1 MLADYHVHSDFS
13 WDCQTP
19 MEAQVRAAIGAG
31 MEELCFTDHVD
42 YGVRTEAGTFPYRDV
57 REELARLQKRYEGQ
71 IRLRY
76 GAEFGVQ
83 THTTASYRKDVREE
97 PFDFIILSCHQVDNL
112 EFDNQ
117 AYQKGK
123 SQREY
128 NEGYYRE
135 ILETVRQFD
144 GYSVL
149 GHLDMILRYDRQ
161 GHWPFRESR
170 SLVEKILEQVIR
182 NGKGI
187 EVNTSCFRYQIGD
200 LTPSEDILRLYREMG
215 GKILTLGSD
224 AHRPEQLGEKIG
236 QVKRRLRELGFDSL
250 CTFRR
255 MEPEF
260 HRI

>member
-13 WDCQTP
+13 WDCQTS
-19 MEAQVRAAIGAG
+19 MENQVRAAIEAG
-31 MEELCFTDHVD
+31 IEELCFTDHVD
-42 YGVRTEAGTFPYRDV
+42 YGVRTEAGRFPYRDL
-57 REELARLQKRYEGQ
+57 RSELVCLQERCKGR

-83 THTTASYRKDVREE
+83 THTISEYQKDIREE

-135 ILETVRQFD
+135 ILKVIRQFD

-161 GHWPFRESR
+161 GHWPFQESR
-170 SLVEKILEQVIR
+170 PFVEKILDQVIR
-182 NGKGI
+182 QGKGI
-187 EVNTSCFRYQIGD
+187 EVNTSSFRYQIGD
-200 LTPSEDILRLYREMG
+200 LTPSEDILRLYRLMG
-215 GKILTLGSD
+215 GRILTLGSD
-224 AHRPEQLGEKIG
+224 AHRPEQLGAHFP

-250 CTFRR
+250 CTFRH

-260 HRI
+260 HPI

>member
-1 MLADYHVHSDFS
+1 MFADYHVHSDFS

-19 MEAQVRAAIGAG
+19 MEIQVKAAIEAG
-31 MEELCFTDHVD
+31 IEELCFTDHVD
-42 YGVRTEAGTFPYRDV
+42 YGVRNETGKFSYRDV
-57 REELARLQKRYEGQ
+57 RTELDRLQTFYEGQ

-76 GAEFGVQ
+76 GAEFGIQ
-83 THTTASYRKDVREE
+83 THTISDYQKDVRRE

-128 NEGYYRE
+128 NEGYYGE
-135 ILETVRQFD
+135 ILNVIRQFD
-144 GYSVL
+144 NYSVL

-161 GHWPFRESR
+161 GHWPFQKSR
-170 SLVEKILEQVIR
+170 PLVEEILDQVIR
-182 NGKGI
+182 QGKGI

-200 LTPSEDILRLYREMG
+200 LTPSEDILKLYRRMG

-224 AHRPEQLGEKIG
+224 AHRPEQLGAHFP
-236 QVKRRLRELGFDSL
+236 QVKKRLKELGFDSL
-250 CTFRR
+250 CSFCR

-260 HRI
+260 YPI

>member
-149 GHLDMILRYDRQ
+149 
-161 GHWPFRESR
+161 
-170 SLVEKILEQVIR
+170 
-182 NGKGI
+182 
-187 EVNTSCFRYQIGD
+187 
-200 LTPSEDILRLYREMG
+200 
-215 GKILTLGSD
+215 
-224 AHRPEQLGEKIG
+224 
-236 QVKRRLRELGFDSL
+236 
-250 CTFRR
+250 
-255 MEPEF
+255 
-260 HRI
+260 